1 VSKRAIAAF
10 ALVCLSC
17 VESHADPRAE
27 WLEPFNITLPEVAR
41 TILLRHGADAQ
52 SLAKDLGLQNYTL
65 LSRGSQGSI
74 LETRMNADDWQRV
87 QQSACKDASFGDW
100 VEGCETTSC
109 QAVQLQGDA
118 TPAGVQ
124 DAQQVQ
130 ARLVRNPPELVDVPD
145 DADLEAGTCSGMP
158 LIPPLAGPGAAGPG
172 VAIPGD
178 LVVDLR
184 ALGGSRDG
192 SAADGQ
198 RPRSEPASA
207 VATDVVRRSF
217 EFVLDSRFNPNGG
230 MRFGTDELP
239 ADTSEWSLVVA
250 AGCSEVSV
258 PLDSLAPA
266 REPGLVLAIVVGGNA
281 ADVAS
286 TYNLQVVREVSL
298 ESTAETLAVFS
309 TVDNLSQ
316 VIALL
321 ALDAR
326 VVGAQPEFIYRT
338 GAAPAV
344 PHSDPFAWL
353 NYGPEKT
360 GAIGLHGAISGA
372 GQLVAVIDTGVDVE
386 HPELKG
392 RIHEYMDVSERGW
405 SADAHGT
412 AVVGIIAAN
421 ADNGIGSYG
430 VAPKSQILAL
440 KACQPKDGGL
450 QARCWT
456 STLVKALD
464 VAMVKDAGV
473 INMSLTGPPDD
484 LLARY
489 VGLAIGQNRVVVAA
503 AGNGGPN
510 AKPGF
515 PAALPGVLA
524 VTAVDAADGLYAK
537 ANLGDYIDVAAPG
550 VDIVAPA
557 PNGDYPPLSGTS
569 MAAAHVSG
577 VATLLRE
584 LMPMMS
590 GVEIVT
596 LLNFNVSDL
605 GVAGRDKYFG
615 AGLIDAC
622 AAAELASADAVVCAR
637 APDAQPAPAIADE
650 NTVIDTGLD
659 TGVSDELVIEL
670 D

>member
-1 VSKRAIAAF
+1 MSKRATFLAEISGFNLVNGTAVF
-10 ALVCLSC
+10 ALVCLLC

-41 TILLRHGADAQ
+41 TILLRRGADAR
-52 SLAKDLGLQNYTL
+52 SLARDLGLQNYTV

-74 LETRMNADDWQRV
+74 LETRMNEDDWQRL
-87 QQSACKDASFGDW
+87 QQSACKGASFGDW
-100 VEGCETTSC
+100 VEGCETASC

-118 TPAGVQ
+118 TPASAQ

-172 VAIPGD
+172 D
-178 LVVDLR
+178 LVLDLQ
-184 ALGGSRDG
+184 ALGGSRDV
-192 SAADGQ
+192 SAPDGQ
-198 RPRSEPASA
+198 RQQSEPTSA
-207 VATDVVRRSF
+207 VAADVVRRSF

-230 MRFGTDELP
+230 MRLGTDELP

-250 AGCSEVSV
+250 ARCSEVSV

-286 TYNLQVVREVSL
+286 TYNLQVVREVTL

-309 TVDNLSQ
+309 TVDNVSG

-321 ALDAR
+321 LLDAR

-338 GAAPAV
+338 SAEPGV
-344 PHSDPFAWL
+344 RHSDPFAWL
-353 NYGPEKT
+353 TYGPEKT
-360 GAIGLHGAISGA
+360 GAIGLHGEIGGA

-392 RIHEYMDVSERGW
+392 RIREYMDVSERGW

-430 VAPKSQILAL
+430 VAPKSEILAL
-440 KACQPKDGGL
+440 KACQPEDGGL

-489 VGLAIGQNRVVVAA
+489 VGLAIDQNRVVVAA

-584 LMPMMS
+584 LVPMMG
-590 GVEIVT
+590 GVEIVA
-596 LLNFNVSDL
+596 LLTTNVSDL
-605 GVAGRDKYFG
+605 GAAGRDKYFG
-615 AGLIDAC
+615 AGL
-622 AAAELASADAVVCAR
+622 
-637 APDAQPAPAIADE
+637 
-650 NTVIDTGLD
+650 
-659 TGVSDELVIEL
+659 
-670 D
+670 